1 MTIKM
6 ANHRR
11 RRKFNWLSNVF
22 QKVMLLLLLTILT
35 KSAEAGGVSLKGGDL
50 SCSQPGVNFT
60 NILQAAFSYESA
72 LHYFY
77 QITVWL

>member
-6 ANHRR
+6 AKYRR
-11 RRKFNWLSNVF
+11 RRKFNWLNVF
-22 QKVMLLLLLTILT
+22 QKVMPLLLLTILT
-35 KSAEAGGVSLKGGDL
+35 ESAEAGGVSLKGGDL